1 MWHMGPLSVAS
12 RSSSK
17 FSNTKNCIATTSNF
31 SSNLNISNINFN
43 LDFNF
48 NFNPQPPPTMSD
60 TMDIDGP
67 SSSSFPKIQINL
79 STRDTTLSIPLQPL
93 RIPTNLKRYGL
104 STLVN
109 HLLETPKPIP
119 FDFLIDGKYLRTSI
133 DEYLTEAGLSS
144 EKPLDVEYVRSQLPP
159 TYIGSFEQD
168 DWISSVHISSSSTST
183 AILTGSFNGTA
194 QITSLSGDVLAR
206 TVPMHTQSVKSAT
219 WISQPRSG
227 TSSSEASF
235 LTAGLDRT
243 INLWS
248 YTPSENPSETLQVS
262 PTISFISHKS
272 TVNSLSYS
280 PSTSQFLS
288 SSSDNTVALWSTD
301 PSLLPTVTAPQ
312 STAFARKRRRTSTK
326 PPSTIK
332 KGPLA
337 VLTPH
342 TAPVSQA
349 IHSTDPTAAYSVS
362 WDKSIITHDLVT
374 SQTVST
380 RTTQHPL
387 LSVTTLPA
395 LNLLAAGSAARHI
408 TLHDPRESS
417 RTVQTAVLR
426 GHTNGVVSLVRSPE
440 SEYVFASGSHDGT
453 VRIWDVRGVSSTSDG
468 GDDGEGKSGGSLFVI
483 KRESGTGKVFG
494 VDWSRDVGLVSV
506 GEDKK
511 IQINRGEGMMDVT
524 VMDQS

>member
-1 MWHMGPLSVAS
+1 MAEV
-12 RSSSK
+12 
-17 FSNTKNCIATTSNF
+17 
-31 SSNLNISNINFN
+31 
-43 LDFNF
+43 
-48 NFNPQPPPTMSD
+48 
-60 TMDIDGP
+60 MDIDPP
-67 SSSSFPKIQINL
+67 SSSNFPKIQINL

-109 HLLETPKPIP
+109 HLLETSKPIP

-133 DEYLTEAGLSS
+133 DEYLTQAGLSS

-168 DWISSVHISSSSTST
+168 DWISSVNISSPSPSST
-183 AILTGSFNGTA
+183 ILTGSFNGTA
-194 QITSLSGDVLAR
+194 QITSLSGEVLAR
-206 TVPMHTQSVKSAT
+206 TVPMHTQSIKSTT
-219 WISQPRSG
+219 WVTHPGQ
-227 TSSSEASF
+227 SSEASF

-248 YTPSENPSETLQVS
+248 YTPSQEPLSSQPLQISPSTS
-262 PTISFISHKS
+262 YISHKS
-272 TVNSLSYS
+272 TITSLSYS
-280 PSTSQFLS
+280 PSTSQFIS
-288 SSSDNTVALWSTD
+288 SSSDHTIALWSTNS
-301 PSLLPTVTAPQ
+301 SLLPTITAPQ
-312 STAFARKRRRTSTK
+312 STAFTRKRRRTTTK

-337 VLTPH
+337 VLTSH
-342 TAPVSQA
+342 TAPVSQV

-362 WDKSIITHDLVT
+362 WDKSIVTHDLVT
-374 SQTVST
+374 SQPVST

-387 LSVTTLPA
+387 LSITTLPT
-395 LNLLAAGSAARHI
+395 LSLLAAGSAARHI

-426 GHTNGVVSLVRSPE
+426 GHTNGVVSLVKSPE
-440 SEYVFASGSHDGT
+440 NEYIFASGSHDGS
-453 VRIWDVRGVSSTSDG
+453 VRIWDVRSVSSTSSTDG

-483 KRESGTGKVFG
+483 KRESGSGKVFG

-511 IQINRGEGMMDVT
+511 IQVNRGEGMADVT